1 MGQALEQVE
10 SKPTRRVLII
20 DDEDYVRQYMSLMI
34 GSWGYEVAGRDKI
47 QADDVAKLGRSG
59 EKPA

>member
-34 GSWGYEVAGRDKI
+34 GSWGYEVAGCDKI

>member
-34 GSWGYEVAGRDKI
+34 GSWGYEVAGHDKI